1 MNVNRFELTQRYT
14 ETLNL
19 SILDSS
25 KCIVTFDNRLKESH
39 ANFIDKSKIYN
50 NIIVLRSR
58 ILISTFCVLVF
69 SVGLLYSYIG
79 INWTFAQI
87 EITTDEKITPPIFNE
102 TKSQDA
108 QPRPDISYSALNKD
122 TIVGE
127 VLNNFSY
134 PIELVRI
141 TATVYDKNGII
152 VATGDKYV
160 NDYLI
165 KPGNRSGFDIFL
177 DETLPNKSK
186 YTLTTSFE
194 KSEDDKPEALQLS
207 VGKNSKSSN
216 NFRVLGEVMNQGK
229 NAANSVKVS
238 AIFYDNEHKV
248 INTDYVFTNPD
259 IISPNKKAPFEFSF
273 YTDNPERIKSM
284 AFNVQS
290 DEYSLMTNNGQN
302 KTETES

>member
-1 MNVNRFELTQRYT
+1 M
-14 ETLNL
+14 
-19 SILDSS
+19 
-25 KCIVTFDNRLKESH
+25 TFKNRLKESPS
-39 ANFIDKSKIYN
+39 NFIDMFKIN
-50 NIIVLRSR
+50 NKIIVLRSR
-58 ILISTFCVLVF
+58 FLTSTFCALVV

-79 INWTFAQI
+79 LNWTFAQI

-102 TKSQDA
+102 TKSEDA
-108 QPRPDISYSALNKD
+108 QPRPNILYSALNKD

-141 TATVYDKNGII
+141 TATVYDKNDII

-177 DETLPNKSK
+177 DETLPTNTK

-207 VGKNSKSSN
+207 VGKNSKGSN
-216 NFRVLGEVMNQGK
+216 NFRVLGEVMNQGE

-238 AIFYDNEHKV
+238 AIFYDEKHKV
-248 INTDYVFTNPD
+248 IDTDYVFTNPD

-273 YTDNPERIKSM
+273 YRDNPEKIKSM

-290 DEYSLMTNNGQN
+290 DEYSLLTSDGQN
-302 KTETES
+302 KTKSQP

>member
-1 MNVNRFELTQRYT
+1 M
-14 ETLNL
+14 
-19 SILDSS
+19 
-25 KCIVTFDNRLKESH
+25 TFKNRLKGSPS
-39 ANFIDKSKIYN
+39 NFIDMFKIN
-50 NIIVLRSR
+50 NKIIVLRSR
-58 ILISTFCVLVF
+58 FLTSTFCALVV

-79 INWTFAQI
+79 LNWTFAQI

-102 TKSQDA
+102 TKSEDA
-108 QPRPDISYSALNKD
+108 QPRPNILYSALNKD

-141 TATVYDKNGII
+141 TATVYDKNDII

-177 DETLPNKSK
+177 DETLPTNTT

-207 VGKNSKSSN
+207 VGKNSKGSN
-216 NFRVLGEVMNQGK
+216 NFRVLGEVMNQGE

-238 AIFYDNEHKV
+238 AIFYDEKHKV
-248 INTDYVFTNPD
+248 IDTDYVFTNPD

-273 YTDNPERIKSM
+273 YRDNPEKIKSM

-290 DEYSLMTNNGQN
+290 DEYSLLTSDGQN
-302 KTETES
+302 KTKSQP

>member
-1 MNVNRFELTQRYT
+1 MAIAGFLF
-14 ETLNL
+14 
-19 SILDSS
+19 S
-25 KCIVTFDNRLKESH
+25 
-39 ANFIDKSKIYN
+39 
-50 NIIVLRSR
+50 
-58 ILISTFCVLVF
+58 LISSTA
-69 SVGLLYSYIG
+69 
-79 INWTFAQI
+79 NAQI
-87 EITTDEKITPPIFNE
+87 EVTLDENMSTPIFNSTLSE
-102 TKSQDA
+102 DA
-108 QPRPDISYSALNKD
+108 EPRPDILYSALNKN

-177 DETLPNKSK
+177 DETLPSKSK

-207 VGKNSKSSN
+207 IGKNSKSSN
-216 NFRVLGEVMNQGK
+216 TFRVLGEVMNQGK
-229 NAANSVKVS
+229 DDANAVKVS
-238 AIFYDNEHKV
+238 AIFYDEKHKV
-248 INTDYVFTNPD
+248 IDTDYVFTNPD
-259 IISPNKKAPFEFSF
+259 IISPNKKAPFEFSL
-273 YTDNPERIKSM
+273 YVDNPEKIKSM

-290 DEYSLMTNNGQN
+290 DEYSLITDNGQN
-302 KTETES
+302 NTIPQQ